1 MSSKKKIVSL
11 NALKKI
17 IGGLRQNG
25 KVIAFTNGC
34 FDILHFGHVS
44 YLEASKKRN
53 RILVIGI
60 NSDSSIRKIKGPH
73 RPIIGQKQRAALISA
88 LACVDYVTIFDE
100 ETPLK
105 LISALRPDV
114 LIKGADWKG
123 KEVVGGDVVQVNGG
137 KVEFIRY
144 VNGFS
149 TSNIVQAILEK
160 CKK

>member
-1 MSSKKKIVSL
+1 MSSQKKIVSL

-17 IGGLRQNG
+17 IGGLRRNG
-25 KVIAFTNGC
+25 KTIAFTNGC

-73 RPIIGQKQRAALISA
+73 RPIVGQKQRAALISA

-105 LISALRPDV
+105 VISALRPDV
-114 LIKGADWKG
+114 LIKGADWKR
-123 KEVVGGDVVQVNGG
+123 KEVVGGDVVQANGG

-149 TSNIVQAILEK
+149 TSRIVQAILEK